1 MSLYI
6 VKNDDGNTMDYNG
19 YFNCPISQ
27 TELFDEPNEPAKF
40 AEELGG
46 HVVELVEAP
55 AKVVVSEE
63 EAEMLEWAKG
73 KTFPA
78 IIFDSG
84 AAGCLPGSQDR
95 LMRAYVNGYTV
106 AKETLY
112 NVKVPHSTDGYYW
125 RGISGQV
132 HTYTEPDQHAHVLK
146 TEAYVWTQEQINDAG
161 LQGCEKVEVTD
172 DEND

>member
-19 YFNCPISQ
+19 YFNFPISQ

-106 AKETLY
+106 AKEKKY
-112 NVKVPHSTDGYYW
+112 IVKVPKKWSGDDKHYWIKRQNGSLTWVYYKD
-125 RGISGQV
+125 RIPAQQF
-132 HTYTEPDQHAHVLK
+132 TAEEIEY
-146 TEAYVWTQEQINDAG
+146 YG
-161 LQGCEKVEVTD
+161 LQDCERVEINT
-172 DEND
+172 EE